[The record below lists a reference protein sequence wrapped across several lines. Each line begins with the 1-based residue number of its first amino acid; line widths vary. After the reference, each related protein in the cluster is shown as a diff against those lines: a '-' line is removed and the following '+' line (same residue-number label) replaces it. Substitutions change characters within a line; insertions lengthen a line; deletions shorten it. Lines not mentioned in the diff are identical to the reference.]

1 MAESRPSFF
10 TRENKG
16 AKQVSEAAMSAT
28 GSAGAAGV
36 MGSEGFRSGVV
47 DLTEYGLLK
56 VHGADAASFLQAQ
69 LTSDV
74 TGMKNGEVRLAG
86 YCSVK
91 GRLMASFWV
100 WRDAAADTFWL
111 ACSRDIVAA
120 IARRLSMFVLRA
132 KAKVED
138 ASDAVCLLGI
148 LAVEGDPRAP
158 AIEGGAVA
166 LPAVAVSARLAA
178 ALEPARLE
186 TATDLRIA
194 RALRP
199 LPASSRD
206 EALSAL
212 QAAGASV
219 LPMAAWRRLEVL
231 SGIARIE
238 AANQELFVPQMI
250 NFEVVDGV
258 NFRKGCYPGQE
269 VVARSQYLGKLKR
282 RAFLGLGAGEA
293 PASGTDVFAPAS
305 GSADPVGQVVLAAP
319 LDDGKRFV
327 VFFESTI
334 GAVPAEGDAGDA
346 RGRQEDP
353 PRAGSAQTDPSP
365 AGARDGQPSEPA
377 LRIGASPIVRLPL
390 PYPLPSPAAP
400 PRPARRVPDATA

>member
-1 MAESRPSFF
+1 MR
-10 TRENKG
+10 
-16 AKQVSEAAMSAT
+16 AT
-28 GSAGAAGV
+28 GYAGAAGPAGV
-36 MGSEGFRSGVV
+36 MESGGFRSGVV

-74 TGMKNGEVRLAG
+74 SGLKDGEVRLAG

-100 WRDAAADTFWL
+100 WRDAAAADTFWL
-111 ACSRDIVAA
+111 ACSRDIAA
-120 IARRLSMFVLRA
+120 PIVKRLSMFVLRA

-138 ASDAVCLLGI
+138 VSHAVCLLGI
-148 LAVEGDPRAP
+148 LAVEGDSRAP
-158 AIEGGAVA
+158 ASEGGAVA
-166 LPAVAVSARLAA
+166 LPAVAISANLAA

-199 LPASSRD
+199 VSAASRD

-212 QAAGASV
+212 QAAGAPV
-219 LPMAAWRRLEVL
+219 LPMSAWRRLEVL

-258 NFRKGCYPGQE
+258 NFKKGCYPGQE

-319 LDDGKRFV
+319 MDDGMRFV

-334 GAVPAEGDAGDA
+334 GVVPPEGDARDPGE
-346 RGRQEDP
+346 RQEAD
-353 PRAGSAQTDPSP
+353 AK
-365 AGARDGQPSEPA
+365 DGQPSTPA